1 MKTKTFDTLDNGD
14 LVLSAILNN
23 GPYEVEIISLG
34 ATIQSLKVP
43 DKNGKIEDIVLGY
56 DTANEYLSNTTY
68 YGMTVGRFANRIKGG
83 SFELDGKKYQ
93 LDQNDNGV
101 NTLHSGSASLAW
113 KNWDMELIE
122 NDSNP
127 SVLLSVESEDGEG
140 GFPGNCEV
148 TVQFTLS
155 NDGKLSIDYTARS
168 DKKSILNL
176 TNHSYF
182 NITGNPGL
190 KILDNEVWLDSDYV
204 LDVDKLLIP
213 TGKLIDVKNTPF
225 DFNEFH
231 KIGER
236 IDDTP
241 SGYDHCFCFKELDGS
256 CKKRGQIKDIKS
268 GRVMSI
274 YTDMPGVQ
282 MYTANF
288 FDEGSCGK
296 GNKEYTKNGG
306 VCFETQ
312 MYPDAPNNPSFPS
325 CVIEA
330 DKEYKYKTIYEFS
343 LLK

>member
-1 MKTKTFDTLDNGD
+1 MKMKTFDTLDNGD

-23 GPYEVEIISLG
+23 GPYEVEILSLG
-34 ATIQSLKVP
+34 ATIHALRVP
-43 DKNGKIEDIVLGY
+43 DKNGKIEDVVLGY
-56 DTANEYLSNTTY
+56 DGANDYLSNTTY

-83 SFELDGKKYQ
+83 AFEIDGNKYQ
-93 LDQNDNGV
+93 LDQNDNKV

-122 NDSNP
+122 NDGNP
-127 SVLLSVESEDGEG
+127 SVLLSVASEDGEG

-148 TVQFTLS
+148 TVQFTLTI
-155 NDGKLSIDYTARS
+155 DGKLVIDYTAKS
-168 DKKSILNL
+168 DKKSIMGL

-182 NITGNPGL
+182 NITGNPGK
-190 KILDNEVWLDSDYV
+190 KILDNEVWLDCDGV
-204 LDVDKLLIP
+204 LAVDDLLIP
-213 TGKLIDVKNTPF
+213 TGEILDVKNTPF

-236 IDDTP
+236 IDNTP
-241 SGYDHCFCFKELDGS
+241 SGYDHCFCFKEADGS
-256 CKKRGQIKDIKS
+256 FKKRGEIRDYES

-296 GNKEYTKNGG
+296 EGKQYTKNGG

-312 MYPDAPNNPSFPS
+312 MYPDAPNNSNFPS
-325 CVIEA
+325 CIIEA
-330 DKEYKYKTIYEFS
+330 NKEYKYKTVYKFS
-343 LLK
+343 THK